1 MEVNLTMKDL
11 VLIRNNLMA
20 VRVYRDT
27 DIPHGSILW
36 YPYME
41 ELLNKINKAIRDL
54 ELESGFEEMAPPY
67 K

>member
-1 MEVNLTMKDL
+1 MEVDLTMKDM

-54 ELESGFEEMAPPY
+54 ELESGFEEFAPPY

>member
-41 ELLNKINKAIRDL
+41 ELLKKINKAIRDL
-54 ELESGFEEMAPPY
+54 ELESGFEEFAPPY

>member
-1 MEVNLTMKDL
+1 MKVDLTMKDM

-20 VRVYRDT
+20 VRVYRNT
-27 DIPHGSILW
+27 DIPHGTILW
-36 YPYME
+36 HPYME

-54 ELESGFEEMAPPY
+54 ELESGFEEFAPPY

>member
-1 MEVNLTMKDL
+1 MKVDLTMKDM
-11 VLIRNNLMA
+11 VLIRNNLLA
-20 VRVYRDT
+20 VIVYRDT

-54 ELESGFEEMAPPY
+54 ELESGFEDFAPPY